1 MEDNKKQIEKLKALT
16 ETIENLQPLILRL
29 NNNELKKSLKKTEEL
44 TIRISPTDWISFY
57 LPELPDQEIQQ
68 EIKNI
73 FSEFIDKLENACLK
87 RYNDICD
94 AIIFGKV

>member
-29 NNNELKKSLKKTEEL
+29 NNIKNSIKKTEEL
-44 TIRISPTDWISFY
+44 TLTITPRDWISFY
-57 LPELPDQEIQQ
+57 FPELPDKEIQQ